1 MCPGF
6 WVHINL
12 HRRLFLPFYRATAR
26 QRGNAARFRAAA
38 RRSTERPPFTLSLS
52 SPDSAA
58 IPGVR
63 ATTLTPS
70 NSQSGQRSVSGRP
83 SNHPHAFQLP
93 VRTAQR
99 FRASE
104 QPPSRLPTPSPD
116 SAAIPGVRIATP
128 RRPNITTISPSNIH
142 HNTCCRFSSH
152 DILSHKFQ
160 IHFSDTKQ
168 MQLTVPLQRITQP
181 AQLSSTRRL
190 FQ

>member
-1 MCPGF
+1 MVKITSGKFTCTDVYFCHFIG
-6 WVHINL
+6 
-12 HRRLFLPFYRATAR
+12 R
-26 QRGNAARFRAAA
+26 Q
-38 RRSTERPPFTLSLS
+38 
-52 SPDSAA
+52 PDSEETLRVFELLHG
-58 IPGVR
+58 GV
-63 ATTLTPS
+63 LSGHPS
-70 NSQSGQRSVSGRP
+70 RYHFP
-83 SNHPHAFQLP
+83 A
-93 VRTAQR
+93 RTAQR

-116 SAAIPGVRIATP
+116 SAASPDVRIATP
-128 RRPNITTISPSNIH
+128 KRSNLTTISPSNIH